1 MSDATDRPP
10 LRVTIND
17 VAAAAGVSRA
27 TATRA
32 LKGEGR
38 FAEETRARIL
48 DISERLGYVPNTMA
62 AELAAGR
69 TGTVGLLLRDASNP
83 AYGLLF
89 SRLQDEANRCGL
101 DLVTVTIGADSGGT
115 KQVTA
120 LQRLLGMRVA
130 GLIVATGG
138 VTNAQLEPFADQVR
152 IIRAGRDATGDRVH
166 SVAYDEQTH
175 GALLAAHV
183 ETLGHRRVAVLA
195 TDPAASF
202 PEHVRA
208 TAMRDHLE
216 AAGVDVT
223 TLPVG
228 AGPAEG
234 VEAALALA
242 STGRIT
248 AVMCPSDYRQL
259 AVLRA
264 ARDAGMSVL
273 RISASPAATASSP
286 APTFWGLRPC
296 ACRWSW
302 WRATSSSRCRVCS
315 IPTPTTWCAGRTPG
329 PSSPVRPP
337 RSRPRPETPSKERP
351 DDPERTPAAR
361 EDLRAPGRH
370 ASAR

>member
-1 MSDATDRPP
+1 MSDVPDRPP
-10 LRVTIND
+10 LRVTISD

-48 DISERLGYVPNTMA
+48 EICERLGYVPNTMA

-89 SRLQDEANRCGL
+89 SCLQDEANRCGL
-101 DLVTVTIGADSGGT
+101 DLVTVTIGADTGGT

-138 VTNAQLEPFADQVR
+138 VTSSQLDPFADQVP
-152 IIRAGRDATGDRVH
+152 IIRAGRDAVGDRVH
-166 SVAYDEQTH
+166 SVAYDEHAH
-175 GALLAAHV
+175 GTLLADHV
-183 ETLGHRRVAVLA
+183 HSLGHRRVAVLA

-208 TAMRDHLE
+208 SAMRERLE
-216 AAGVDVT
+216 AIGVEVETVHVTAAPDDGVDAV
-223 TLPVG
+223 V
-228 AGPAEG
+228 
-234 VEAALALA
+234 ALA
-242 STGRIT
+242 SSRRIT
-248 AVMCPSDYRQL
+248 AVLCPSDYRQL

-264 ARDAGMSVL
+264 ARAADLDVPRDLSVTGCDGIL
-273 RISASPAATASSP
+273 PGADLLGLTTVRI
-286 APTFWGLRPC
+286 
-296 ACRWSW
+296 
-302 WRATSSSRCRVCS
+302 
-315 IPTPTTWCAGRTPG
+315 
-329 PSSPVRPP
+329 PV
-337 RSRPRPETPSKERP
+337 EQV
-351 DDPERTPAAR
+351 AR
-361 EDLRAPGRH
+361 ETVEAMQHLLASGDDGVVRRSHAGPLVPGSTAAAP
-370 ASAR
+370 

>member
-264 ARDAGMSVL
+264 ARDAGMSV
-273 RISASPAATASSP
+273 PADLSVTGCDGILPGADLLGLTTVRVPVELVARDVVVAMQSLLDSDSDDLVRRSHAGPLVPGTTA
-286 APTFWGLRPC
+286 AQ
-296 ACRWSW
+296 
-302 WRATSSSRCRVCS
+302 
-315 IPTPTTWCAGRTPG
+315 
-329 PSSPVRPP
+329 PSPP
-337 RSRPRPETPSKERP
+337 RDSFQGT
-351 DDPERTPAAR
+351 T
-361 EDLRAPGRH
+361 
-370 ASAR
+370 

>member
-1 MSDATDRPP
+1 MTEVPDRPP
-10 LRVTIND
+10 LRVTISD

-38 FAEETRARIL
+38 FAEETRQRIL

-101 DLVTVTIGADSGGT
+101 DLVTVTIGADTGGT

-138 VTNAQLEPFADQVR
+138 VTSAQLDPFADQVP

-166 SVAYDEQTH
+166 SVAYDEQAH
-175 GALLAAHV
+175 GTLLAAHV
-183 ETLGHRRVAVLA
+183 EDLGHRRVAVLA

-208 TAMRDHLE
+208 TAMRSHLE
-216 AAGVDVT
+216 ASGAEVVT
-223 TLPVG
+223 VPVM
-228 AGPAEG
+228 AGPADG
-234 VEAALALA
+234 VDEVIALAA
-242 STGRIT
+242 TGAVT

-264 ARDAGMSVL
+264 ARAAGLDVPGDLSVTGCDGIL
-273 RISASPAATASSP
+273 PGADLLGLTTVRIPVEQVARSTVEAMQHLLGSDHDGVIRRSYAGPLVPGTTAAALP
-286 APTFWGLRPC
+286 
-296 ACRWSW
+296 
-302 WRATSSSRCRVCS
+302 
-315 IPTPTTWCAGRTPG
+315 
-329 PSSPVRPP
+329 
-337 RSRPRPETPSKERP
+337 
-351 DDPERTPAAR
+351 
-361 EDLRAPGRH
+361 
-370 ASAR
+370 

>member
-138 VTNAQLEPFADQVR
+138 VTNAQLEPFADQVP

-264 ARDAGMSVL
+264 ARDAGMSV
-273 RISASPAATASSP
+273 PADLSVTGCDGILPGADLLGLTTVRVPVELVARDVVVAMRSLLDSDSDDLVRRSHAGPLVPGTTA
-286 APTFWGLRPC
+286 AQ
-296 ACRWSW
+296 
-302 WRATSSSRCRVCS
+302 
-315 IPTPTTWCAGRTPG
+315 
-329 PSSPVRPP
+329 PSPP
-337 RSRPRPETPSKERP
+337 RDSFQGTTR
-351 DDPERTPAAR
+351 
-361 EDLRAPGRH
+361 
-370 ASAR
+370 

>member
-1 MSDATDRPP
+1 MSDVPDRPP
-10 LRVTIND
+10 LRVTISD

-89 SRLQDEANRCGL
+89 SCLQDEANRCGL
-101 DLVTVTIGADSGGT
+101 DLVTVTIGADTGGT

-138 VTNAQLEPFADQVR
+138 VTSAQLDPFADQVP

-166 SVAYDEQTH
+166 SVAYDEHTH
-175 GALLAAHV
+175 GTLLADHIHS
-183 ETLGHRRVAVLA
+183 LGHRRVAVLA

-208 TAMRDHLE
+208 TAMRERLE
-216 AAGVDVT
+216 AVGVEVETVPVAAAPDDGVD
-223 TLPVG
+223 
-228 AGPAEG
+228 
-234 VEAALALA
+234 AALALA
-242 STGRIT
+242 SSGRIT
-248 AVMCPSDYRQL
+248 AVLCPSDYRQL

-264 ARDAGMSVL
+264 ARAAHLDVPRDLSVTGCDGILPGADLLGLTTVRIPVEQVARETVEAMQHLLASGDDGVVRRSHAGPLVPGST
-273 RISASPAATASSP
+273 AAT
-286 APTFWGLRPC
+286 
-296 ACRWSW
+296 
-302 WRATSSSRCRVCS
+302 
-315 IPTPTTWCAGRTPG
+315 
-329 PSSPVRPP
+329 PS
-337 RSRPRPETPSKERP
+337 
-351 DDPERTPAAR
+351 
-361 EDLRAPGRH
+361 
-370 ASAR
+370 